1 MDKGVGKNQKVS
13 SGTFKTEI
21 WAYSDVRIMALV
33 AATGGSLGF
42 EGK

>member
-21 WAYSDVRIMALV
+21 WVMTNKTPKQAILPSICI
-33 AATGGSLGF
+33 
-42 EGK
+42 

>member
-21 WAYSDVRIMALV
+21 WVNKYSFKA
-33 AATGGSLGF
+33 F
-42 EGK
+42 

>member
-21 WAYSDVRIMALV
+21 RDYSLIARSEALRR
-33 AATGGSLGF
+33 F
-42 EGK
+42 FQC